1 MNPIIKRILNFKKS
15 EIPEYE
21 KHLMLAGGSPG
32 PNLIKGKN
40 IYVWDIDGN
49 KYIDCTSQAWALNLG
64 YTHPK
69 ITEIVREQIEY
80 SIGKPE
86 KRRSQVFFRSLAEK
100 LWFSRSHPYWSV
112 VIKGLNI
119 PL

>member
-40 IYVWDIDGN
+40 IYGYFVDGFN
-49 KYIDCTSQAWALNLG
+49 
-64 YTHPK
+64 H
-69 ITEIVREQIEY
+69 
-80 SIGKPE
+80 
-86 KRRSQVFFRSLAEK
+86 
-100 LWFSRSHPYWSV
+100 
-112 VIKGLNI
+112 
-119 PL
+119 